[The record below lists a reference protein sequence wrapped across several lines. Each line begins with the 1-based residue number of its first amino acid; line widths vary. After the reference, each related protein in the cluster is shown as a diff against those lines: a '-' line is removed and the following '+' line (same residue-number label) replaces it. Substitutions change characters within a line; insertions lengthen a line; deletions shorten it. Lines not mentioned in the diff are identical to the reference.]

1 MKKFAT
7 ASFAAALIMT
17 MSNLFSPVYAAE
29 KNVNQYEVTYKDE
42 KSIKSIV
49 GSVFNKNLKKFD
61 EEITSNRVVYTQ
73 DDMEIVVEGLNV
85 NKRGEQSVKMTF
97 TEKSGLEN
105 VNVPESYKYMIS
117 GNTLE
122 KEVVVNVADKQNP
135 TIEMDEEISTPV
147 GEELDLVSM
156 AKVSDDHK
164 VASVKVKGDI
174 DYNTDGVYNVELIAK
189 DYSGNKTSQKV
200 KVRVGNL
207 NQIIADAALSQVG
220 VFQDCTMLVTNALKS
235 VGINFHGAPE
245 DYLSLGTLTNEPVPG
260 DICVYHGHVAIYIG
274 DGMAVHGGWNG
285 NQTVVTTVQCSNALI
300 GYVHIEL

>member
-7 ASFAAALIMT
+7 ASFAAALFMT

-73 DDMEIVVEGLNV
+73 GDMKIVVEGLNV
-85 NKRGEQSVKMTF
+85 NKRGEQTVTMTL

-105 VNVPESYKYMIS
+105 VNVPESYKHMIS
-117 GNTLE
+117 GDSLE
-122 KEVVVNVADKQNP
+122 KEIIVNVEDKKKP
-135 TIEMDEEISTPV
+135 SIEIEEKVSTPV
-147 GEELDLVSM
+147 GEELDLVSL
-156 AKVSDDHK
+156 AKVKDDHK
-164 VASVKVKGDI
+164 VASVKVKGEV
-174 DYNTDGVYNVELIAK
+174 DYDQAGVYEVELIAK
-189 DYSGNKTSQKV
+189 DKAGNKASKKV
-200 KVRVGNL
+200 KVCVGNL
-207 NQIIADAALSQVG
+207 NQTIADAALAQVG
-220 VFQDCTMLVTNALKS
+220 VFQDCTMLVTNALKA
-235 VGINFHGAPE
+235 VGIDFHGAPE

-260 DICVYHGHVAIYIG
+260 DICVYYGHVAIYIG